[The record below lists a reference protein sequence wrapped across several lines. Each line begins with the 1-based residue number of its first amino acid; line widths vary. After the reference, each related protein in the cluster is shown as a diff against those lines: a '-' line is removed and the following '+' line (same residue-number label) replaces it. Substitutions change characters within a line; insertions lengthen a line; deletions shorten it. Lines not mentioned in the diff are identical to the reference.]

1 MTSLRSTT
9 SVFLASMTVLLTL
22 QAVAIAR
29 TPASVAAPVQ
39 PSAARPL
46 SIAPPAAFAKSDA
59 RSVTFYLTLLH
70 HSDGESQIIDAGP
83 GVLADFGGVARFK
96 TRLDQLK
103 AEALTYPLG
112 PEEKGWVFVSSGDN
126 FLAGPE
132 FDASLTQGVPYYDS
146 LAMSLFGYSA
156 CAIGNHEFDFGP
168 QIFANFISG
177 FTTPVP
183 FVSANL
189 DFSTFAPLQNLVDQG
204 RIARSVVVQVGT
216 QQVGIVGATTT
227 DLPFVSSPQP
237 VIANALLPV
246 VQDEIDY
253 LYFTLGV
260 NKIILISH
268 LQGLTS
274 EAALIPLLRRVDI
287 VVGGGGGELIA
298 DADDLLI
305 PGDARF
311 TTNIGGTDYPRV
323 ITDADGRQVPLV
335 TTRGDY
341 RYIGR
346 LIVGFDAAGEVVT
359 FDDPV
364 DGPVRVSGVAP
375 DAVTPDPMVQA
386 LVVDPVAAYV
396 AGLQADVVA
405 VSQVPLNGVTTEVR
419 SRETNLGNLCADAIL
434 WTATVNAP
442 LFGAPLPDVALQ
454 NGGGIRN
461 NSVLPAG
468 PITAFDTF
476 SVLPF
481 ANFICVVP
489 NIPPAQFKEIL
500 ENAVSRVQTSGNGR
514 FAQIAGFKMTW
525 DFLGTAQQVDNAGNV
540 LVPGTRVREV
550 VLNDGRVIVRDG
562 QIVAGAGPVNIATL
576 NFLANGG
583 DQYPFRGAPYTN
595 IPGVSYQGSLRNYI
609 VQQLTGLIEA
619 ADYPVGGEGRI
630 SRLN

>member
-1 MTSLRSTT
+1 MSLRGMAVFAVVSTAA
-9 SVFLASMTVLLTL
+9 L
-22 QAVAIAR
+22 VAL
-29 TPASVAAPVQ
+29 PASSVAQSADAPVAGR
-39 PSAARPL
+39 PDARGLGGASAGSAA
-46 SIAPPAAFAKSDA
+46 KSPT

-70 HSDGESQIIDAGP
+70 HNDGESQIIDAGP
-83 GVLADFGGVARFK
+83 GTLANFGGVARFK

-103 AEALTYPLG
+103 AEALVYPPG

-132 FDASLTQGVPYYDS
+132 FDASLTHGMPYYDS

-168 QIFANFISG
+168 QVFANFVAG

-183 FVSANL
+183 FVSVNL
-189 DFSTFAPLQNLVDQG
+189 DFSAFPPLQNLVNQG
-204 RIARSVVVQVGT
+204 RIARSAVVTAGT

-237 VIANALLPV
+237 VSVLALLPA

-253 LYFTLGV
+253 LYYTLGV

-268 LQGLTS
+268 LQGLPS
-274 EAALIPLLRRVDI
+274 EAALIPLLRRVDV
-287 VVGGGGGELIA
+287 VVGGGGGELLA

-305 PGDARF
+305 PGDARY
-311 TTNIGGTDYPRV
+311 TTNIGGTEYPRV
-323 ITDADGRQVPLV
+323 ILDADGRAVPLV

-359 FDDPV
+359 YADPA

-375 DAVTPDPMVQA
+375 DAVSPDPVVQA
-386 LVVDPVAAYV
+386 LVVDPVAAHV
-396 AGLQADVVA
+396 AGLQAEVVA
-405 VSQVPLNGVTTEVR
+405 VSQVPLNGVTADVR

-476 SVLPF
+476 SILPF

-489 NIPPAQFKEIL
+489 NIPPQQFKEIL
-500 ENAVSRVQTSGNGR
+500 ENAVSRVGGSGNGR
-514 FAQIAGFKMTW
+514 FAQVAGFQMIW
-525 DFLGTAQQVDNAGNV
+525 DFSGTAQQVDNAGNV
-540 LVPGTRVREV
+540 LVAGTRVREV
-550 VLNDGRVIVRDG
+550 VLNDGRVIVRNG
-562 QIVAGAGPVNIATL
+562 QVVPGAGPVHIATL

-583 DQYPFRGAPYTN
+583 DQYPFRGAPYVN

-609 VQQLTGLIEA
+609 VQELMGLIDA
-619 ADYPVGGEGRI
+619 AAYPQGGEGRI
-630 SRLN
+630 TRLN